1 MAEVI
6 WTEPALQELDAIAD
20 YIALDKP
27 DAAERLVTKI
37 FELVDRLAQ
46 FPEMGR
52 KIPELRRAPYRELV
66 VRPCRIFYRTD
77 GQNIFIV
84 FVMRGERESIR
95 SFCGGNVAKG
105 QCQFALKNPLHLQR
119 RFGA

>member
-27 DAAERLVTKI
+27 DAAERLVKTVFKS
-37 FELVDRLAQ
+37 VDRLAQ

-52 KIPELRRAPYRELV
+52 RIPEFRRAPYRELV
-66 VRPCRIFYRTD
+66 VSPCRVFYRQD
-77 GQNIFIV
+77 ENNIYVV
-84 FVMRGERESIR
+84 FVMRGERE
-95 SFCGGNVAKG
+95 FHPE
-105 QCQFALKNPLHLQR
+105 FLR
-119 RFGA
+119 R

>member
-27 DAAERLVTKI
+27 DAAERLVKKI
-37 FELVDRLAQ
+37 FQSVEHLAQ

-52 KIPELRRAPYRELV
+52 RIPEFRSGPYRELV
-66 VRPCRIFYRTD
+66 VTPCRVFYRSID
-77 GQNIFIV
+77 KKIFVV
-84 FVMRGERESIR
+84 FVMRGEREFHR
-95 SFCGGNVAKG
+95 D
-105 QCQFALKNPLHLQR
+105 LLD
-119 RFGA
+119 